1 MTLLVVGAS
10 HRTCPLPQL
19 ERLAAAASDPVEI
32 GRLVLAERYVNEAMV
47 VSTCNRVE
55 VYVDVDRFHSGVAA
69 VSAALATGTGVDLT
83 EIGEHMY
90 AHYDGAAVEHLFH
103 VVSGLDSMAV
113 GEAQILGQVRGAY
126 TRARTAG
133 HLGPALSAV
142 VDRALRVGRR
152 ARSET
157 GLDRLGNR
165 MVTEALETAAR
176 HVGPLGTA
184 RVAVVGA
191 GGMAALV
198 TATLARQGAS
208 TVTVVNRTEAKAARL
223 AASVGG
229 VVAPLQALPG
239 LLEGCDVVVSCTGSV
254 GHVVEAA
261 DVEAAVAARGGRPL
275 VLVDLALPRDVAP
288 LPPGLP
294 GVVVVDLEDL
304 GRRLAAAADGTTEVT
319 RARSVVAGE
328 VRVWRSEVEAA
339 TVTPTVVALR
349 SQADGVVAAE
359 LERLR
364 GRLGDLDPAVVA
376 EVERTVR
383 RVVDKVLHTPTVR
396 VKELAGGPD
405 GSMYAEA
412 LQTLFGLTVGESLD
426 RVASF
431 AGDGR
436 PDAPSGPDGSDS
448 PAPGARAGR
457 AGRPDGTVP

>member
-10 HRTCPLPQL
+10 HRTCPLPEL
-19 ERLAAAASDPVEI
+19 ERLSAAASDPVEI
-32 GRLVLAERYVNEAMV
+32 GRLVLDERYVNEAMV

-69 VSAALATGTGVDLT
+69 VCSALALGTGIDAA

-103 VVSGLDSMAV
+103 VVAGLDSMAV
-113 GEAQILGQVRGAY
+113 GEAQVLGQVRSAY

-133 HLGPALSAV
+133 QVGPAMSAV

-152 ARSET
+152 ARAET
-157 GLDRLGNR
+157 GLDRFGNR
-165 MVTEALETAAR
+165 MVTEALQVSEQ
-176 HVGPLGTA
+176 HVGPLGQA

-198 TATLARQGAS
+198 TATLARRGVRA
-208 TVTVVNRTEAKAARL
+208 VTVVNRTEGTAARL
-223 AASVGG
+223 AASMGG
-229 VVAPLQALPG
+229 HVAPLSSLPQV
-239 LLEGCDVVVSCTGSV
+239 LAGCDVVISCTGSV
-254 GHVVEAA
+254 GPVIEADA
-261 DVEAAVAARGGRPL
+261 VVAALAGRGDRPL

-288 LPPGLP
+288 LPADLA
-294 GVVVVDLEDL
+294 GVVVVDLEEL
-304 GRRLAAAADGTTEVT
+304 GLRLAGAADGTTEVT

-328 VRVWRSEVEAA
+328 VRVWRTEVEAA

-349 SQADGVVAAE
+349 TQADAVVHVE

-364 GRLGDLDPAVVA
+364 GRLVDLDPVVAA

-412 LQTLFGLTVGESLD
+412 LQTLFGLSVGDSLQP
-426 RVASF
+426 VTSF
-431 AGDGR
+431 GDAGPTAGPGPQDGR
-436 PDAPSGPDGSDS
+436 P
-448 PAPGARAGR
+448 
-457 AGRPDGTVP
+457 

>member
-19 ERLAAAASDPVEI
+19 ERLSAAASDPVAI
-32 GRLVLAERYVNEAMV
+32 GRLVLAEPYVSEAMV

-55 VYVDVDRFHSGVAA
+55 VYVEADRFHPGVAA
-69 VSAALATGTGVDLT
+69 VSAALALGTGIDLT
-83 EIGEHMY
+83 ELGEHMY

-103 VVSGLDSMAV
+103 VVSGLDSMAL
-113 GEAQILGQVRGAY
+113 GEAQILGQVRTAY
-126 TRARTAG
+126 TRARAAG
-133 HLGPALSAV
+133 QLGPAMSAV

-165 MVTEALETAAR
+165 MVAEALAVAEA
-176 HVGPLGTA
+176 HVGPLDRA

-191 GGMAALV
+191 GGMAGLV
-198 TATLARQGAS
+198 TATLARAGAS
-208 TVTVVNRTEAKAARL
+208 DVTVVNRTPGGAARL
-223 AASVGG
+223 AAAVGG
-229 VVAPLQALPG
+229 DVAPLDALPG
-239 LLEGCDVVVSCTGSV
+239 LLERCDVVVSCTGSV
-254 GHVVEAA
+254 GHVLEADHVVGALRARAA
-261 DVEAAVAARGGRPL
+261 DPAGRARPL

-288 LPPGLP
+288 LPEGLD
-294 GVVVVDLEDL
+294 GLVLVDLETL
-304 GRRLAAAADGTTEVT
+304 GRRLAGDGGGTTEVT

-349 SQADGVVAAE
+349 SQADAVVAAE
-359 LERLR
+359 MVRLR
-364 GRLGDLDPAVVA
+364 GRLGDLDPVVAA

-396 VKELAGGPD
+396 VKELAAGPD

-412 LQTLFGLTVGESLD
+412 LQTLFGLSVGDSLDPVASLRESLD
-426 RVASF
+426 PVDSLDPVAP
-431 AGDGR
+431 AGGPHAALPEDR
-436 PDAPSGPDGSDS
+436 P
-448 PAPGARAGR
+448 
-457 AGRPDGTVP
+457 

>member
-1 MTLLVVGAS
+1 VTLLVVGAS
-10 HRTCPLPQL
+10 HRTCPMPQL
-19 ERLAAAASDPVEI
+19 ERLSAAASDPVEI
-32 GRLVLAERYVNEAMV
+32 GGLVLAERYVNEVMV

-69 VSAALATGTGVDLT
+69 VCSALAQGTGIDAAEL
-83 EIGEHMY
+83 GEHMY

-133 HLGPALSAV
+133 QLGPAMSAV

-152 ARSET
+152 ARAET

-165 MVTEALETAAR
+165 MVAEALQLAEQ
-176 HVGPLGTA
+176 HVGPLAQA

-191 GGMAALV
+191 GGMAGLV
-198 TATLARQGAS
+198 TATLARRGAS
-208 TVTVVNRTEAKAARL
+208 TVTVVNRTEAKAAGL
-223 AASVGG
+223 AAAVGG
-229 VVAPLQALPG
+229 HVVPLSSLPQV
-239 LLEGCDVVVSCTGSV
+239 LAGCDVVISCTGSV
-254 GHVVEAA
+254 GHVVEA
-261 DVEAAVAARGGRPL
+261 DVVVAALAERGPRPL

-288 LPPGLP
+288 LPADLP
-294 GVVVVDLEDL
+294 GVVVIDLEDL
-304 GRRLAAAADGTTEVT
+304 GLRLAAAADGTTEVM

-328 VRVWRSEVEAA
+328 VRVWRTEVEAA

-349 SQADGVVAAE
+349 SQADAVIDAE
-359 LERLR
+359 LMRLR
-364 GRLGDLDPAVVA
+364 GRLADLDPVASA

-412 LQTLFGLTVGESLD
+412 LQTLFGLTVGDSLQP
-426 RVASF
+426 VTSF
-431 AGDGR
+431 GDAGSSGVPTAGSSAVRTRTGATVVPVLEDGR
-436 PDAPSGPDGSDS
+436 P
-448 PAPGARAGR
+448 
-457 AGRPDGTVP
+457 

>member
-19 ERLAAAASDPVEI
+19 ERLSAAASDPVEI
-32 GRLVLAERYVNEAMV
+32 GRLVLAAPYVNEAMV

-55 VYVDVDRFHSGVAA
+55 VYVDADRFHPGVAA
-69 VSAALATGTGVDLT
+69 VSAALALGTGIDLT
-83 EIGEHMY
+83 ELGEHMY
-90 AHYDGAAVEHLFH
+90 AHYDGAAVEHLFQ
-103 VVSGLDSMAV
+103 VVSGLDSMAL

-126 TRARTAG
+126 TRARAAG
-133 HLGPALSAV
+133 QLGPAMSAV

-152 ARSET
+152 ARAET

-165 MVTEALETAAR
+165 MVVDALDVAEQ
-176 HVGPLGTA
+176 HVGPLADA

-191 GGMAALV
+191 GGMAGLV
-198 TATLARQGAS
+198 TATLARRGAS
-208 TVTVVNRTEAKAARL
+208 AVTVVNRTHDRAAGV
-223 AASVGG
+223 AASIGG
-229 VVAPLQALPG
+229 AVAPLSDLPD
-239 LLEGCDVVVSCTGSV
+239 LLTGCDVVVSCTGSV
-254 GHVVEAA
+254 GHLIEA
-261 DVEAAVAARGGRPL
+261 DTVLAAVRARGGRPL

-288 LPPGLP
+288 LPEDTV
-294 GVVVVDLEDL
+294 GVVVVDLETI
-304 GRRLAAAADGTTEVT
+304 GRRLAADADGTTEVA

-349 SQADGVVAAE
+349 SQADAVVSAE
-359 LERLR
+359 LDRLR
-364 GRLGDLDPAVVA
+364 GRLGGLDPAVAA

-412 LQTLFGLTVGESLD
+412 LQTLFGLHVGDSLEP
-426 RVASF
+426 VASF
-431 AGDGR
+431 REDL
-436 PDAPSGPDGSDS
+436 GPDGHSS
-448 PAPGARAGR
+448 PDRPSSPDGAR
-457 AGRPDGTVP
+457 P

>member
-19 ERLAAAASDPVEI
+19 ERLSAAASDPVEI
-32 GRLVLAERYVNEAMV
+32 GRLVLAEPYVTEAMV

-55 VYVDVDRFHSGVAA
+55 VYVEADRFHPGVAA
-69 VSAALATGTGVDLT
+69 VSAALSTGTGIDVAEL
-83 EIGEHMY
+83 GEHMY
-90 AHYDGAAVEHLFH
+90 AHYDGAAVEHLFQ
-103 VVSGLDSMAV
+103 VVSGLDSMAL
-113 GEAQILGQVRGAY
+113 GEAQILGQVRSAY

-133 HLGPALSAV
+133 QLGPAMAAV

-152 ARSET
+152 ARAET

-165 MVTEALETAAR
+165 MVTEALDVAEQ
-176 HVGPLGTA
+176 HVGPLAGA

-198 TATLARQGAS
+198 TATLARRGAS
-208 TVTVVNRTEAKAARL
+208 GVTVVNRTESRATRL
-223 AASVGG
+223 AASVDGR
-229 VVAPLQALPG
+229 VAPLSALPE
-239 LLEGCDVVVSCTGSV
+239 LLAACDVVLSCTGSV

-261 DVEAAVAARGGRPL
+261 QVEAAVAARGSRPL

-288 LPPGLP
+288 LPEDLR
-294 GVVVVDLEDL
+294 GVVVVDLETL
-304 GRRLAAAADGTTEVT
+304 GLRLAADADGTTEVT

-349 SQADGVVAAE
+349 SQADAVVAAE
-359 LERLR
+359 LLRLR

-412 LQTLFGLTVGESLD
+412 LQTLFGLSVADSLD
-426 RVASF
+426 PVASF
-431 AGDGR
+431 GDAGPGAVLDGGR
-436 PDAPSGPDGSDS
+436 P
-448 PAPGARAGR
+448 
-457 AGRPDGTVP
+457 

>member
-19 ERLAAAASDPVEI
+19 ERLSAAASDPVGI
-32 GRLVLAERYVNEAMV
+32 GRLVLAEPYVNEAMV

-55 VYVDVDRFHSGVAA
+55 VYVDVDRFHPGVAA
-69 VSAALATGTGVDLT
+69 VSAALALGTGIDAAELV
-83 EIGEHMY
+83 EHMY

-103 VVSGLDSMAV
+103 VVSGLDSMAL
-113 GEAQILGQVRGAY
+113 GEAQILGQVRSAY
-126 TRARTAG
+126 TRARAAG
-133 HLGPALSAV
+133 QLGPAMTAV
-142 VDRALRVGRR
+142 VDRSLRVGRR

-165 MVTEALETAAR
+165 MVTEALDVAEQ
-176 HVGPLGTA
+176 HVGPLAGA

-191 GGMAALV
+191 GGMAGLV
-198 TATLARQGAS
+198 TATLGRRGAAA
-208 TVTVVNRTEAKAARL
+208 VTVVNRTRSTAARL

-229 VVAPLQALPG
+229 EVAPLPALPA
-239 LLEGCDVVVSCTGSV
+239 LLAGCDVVVSCTGSV
-254 GHVVEAA
+254 GHVIETD
-261 DVEAAVAARGGRPL
+261 DVLAAVGERGGRPL

-288 LPPGLP
+288 LPDGLP
-294 GVVVVDLEDL
+294 GVVLVDLETL
-304 GRRLAAAADGTTEVT
+304 GLRLAADADGTTEVA

-349 SQADGVVAAE
+349 SQADAVVSAE
-359 LERLR
+359 LDRLR
-364 GRLGDLDPAVVA
+364 GRLGDLDPAVAA

-412 LQTLFGLTVGESLD
+412 LQTLFGLHVGDSLEP
-426 RVASF
+426 VASF
-431 AGDGR
+431 RD
-436 PDAPSGPDGSDS
+436 
-448 PAPGARAGR
+448 
-457 AGRPDGTVP
+457 DGTAGPVGGRQ